1 MAPHLHHVPSSM
13 STQVQAGGKTT
24 AMIKDE
30 EKEKSVEV
38 FSGSGADADA
48 AVRVRLDPQIHPVD
62 IAQFTQFGFDE
73 RVKQLA
79 NHSGF
84 QPLMIRNVYKHVS
97 NFKRT
102 KKIVKAMHTAA
113 MECAKVE
120 IEGQELEELYAS
132 DECDSLRDS
141 SIRNDCATMNGRCP
155 IA

>member
-1 MAPHLHHVPSSM
+1 MAPHLHHVPSST

-38 FSGSGADADA
+38 FSGSGADTD

-73 RVKQLA
+73 R
-79 NHSGF
+79 
-84 QPLMIRNVYKHVS
+84 HVS

-132 DECDSLRDS
+132 DESE
-141 SIRNDCATMNGRCP
+141 NDGAGIMSTKS
-155 IA
+155 